1 MAQVER
7 RLSHFQCM
15 SQQQNQE
22 KIEYFTYCR
31 KSSEPEERQALSIP
45 SQIDKANEMFADL
58 KVVETLS
65 EEKSAFLPYNRPV
78 FANMIKRIK
87 AGEAQGIIAWHPD
100 RLARNEIDAATI
112 TYMIRTGEIKDLKF
126 GSYHFDNSPE
136 GIMMLQIAM
145 SQSQYSSAKLSKD
158 VKRGLEKK
166 VKMGWLPG
174 VAPQGYLNSKTKNRG
189 ENDILNDS
197 ERFPLVRKMWNLM
210 LTGNY
215 TPPQI
220 LDIANNEWGYRTVK
234 RKRSGG
240 NPLSRSGIYKI
251 FTNPFYYGWFEYPAK
266 SGIWHKGSHESM
278 ITQEEFDQVQ
288 LLLGRKG
295 RQRPHERTFAFT
307 GLIVCDECGSAVTAE
322 EKNQIIC
329 TECKH
334 KFSYEN
340 KRVCPKCHT
349 PIEKMKKP
357 TILKY
362 VYYHCTRR
370 KNPTSSQRKYIE
382 VKELQKQINEYLS
395 GIQINQKY
403 LDWALNHL
411 RKANKL
417 EIVTRNQI
425 LEAQQKAYNETL
437 KELDT
442 VMEKKLLSK
451 NLTPEEA
458 EFLERKKQ
466 TLLKEKE
473 RYQEQLKDIDHRVDQ
488 WLELS
493 ERTFNF
499 SRYARFWFDEAV
511 EQGDLQKQREIFN
524 TLGSNLR
531 IKNKKLQIEPPEPF
545 EIIKKGLKAV
555 PEAKFTLE
563 PAKIA
568 LNERKRAVSAALN
581 PRWRWVQDSNVQ
593 GISPAGFRNQYLA
606 IRSTHPI
613 TGAVFLK

>member
-1 MAQVER
+1 MEQPAQ
-7 RLSHFQCM
+7 
-15 SQQQNQE
+15 
-22 KIEYFTYCR
+22 KIKYLVYCR

-58 KVVETLS
+58 EIVGMLT

-174 VAPQGYLNSKTKNRG
+174 VAPQGYLNSKIKDRG
-189 ENDILNDS
+189 NNDIISDP
-197 ERFPLVRKMWNLM
+197 ERFPLLRKMWNLM

-220 LDIANNEWGYRTVK
+220 LEIANNKWGYRNVK
-234 RKRSGG
+234 RKRCGG
-240 NPLSRSGIYKI
+240 KPLSRSGIYKI
-251 FTNPFYYGWFEYPAK
+251 FTNSFYYGYFEYPK
-266 SGIWHKGSHESM
+266 GSGVWHKGEHDPM
-278 ITQEEFDQVQ
+278 ITQDEFDRVQ
-288 LLLGRKG
+288 LLLGRRGKP
-295 RQRPHERTFAFT
+295 RPHDRTFAFT
-307 GLIVCDECGSAVTAE
+307 GLMICDECGSAVTAE

-329 TECKH
+329 TKCKH

-362 VYYHCTRR
+362 IYYHCTKR
-370 KNPTSSQRKYIE
+370 KNPKCSQRKYIS
-382 VKELQKQINEYLS
+382 VGELQKLISDYLS
-395 GIQINQKY
+395 GLQIKQKY
-403 LDWALNHL
+403 LNWAIEHL
-411 RKANKL
+411 RKTNKL
-417 EIVTRNQI
+417 EVYTRNQI
-425 LEAQQKAYNETL
+425 LKTQQKAYNDTL
-437 KELDT
+437 KELDA

-451 NLTPEEA
+451 NLTPDEEA
-458 EFLERKKQ
+458 FLERKKQ
-466 TLLKEKE
+466 SLIGEKAKYNE
-473 RYQEQLKDIDHRVDQ
+473 ALKDIDHRVDQ

-499 SRYARFWFDEAV
+499 SRYAPFWFNEAI
-511 EQGDLQKQREIFN
+511 ENEDLQKQREILN
-524 TLGSNLR
+524 TFGSN
-531 IKNKKLQIEPPEPF
+531 IKIINKKLRIEPPEPF
-545 EIIKKGLKAV
+545 EIIKEGLKAI
-555 PEAKFTLE
+555 PEAGVMFE
-563 PAKIA
+563 PAKMGI
-568 LNERKRAVSAALN
+568 NKGKRAVSAALN
-581 PRWRWVQDSNVQ
+581 PRWRRGWDSNPR
-593 GISPAGFRNQYLA
+593 PAFRRAQVSNLLLWTTQPPLQ
-606 IRSTHPI
+606 I
-613 TGAVFLK
+613 FL